1 MARVVLALLLLGSVV
16 WGATI
21 VPGRAFSWAMFSG
34 SSKPFLWTAVDG
46 VTRVPTFEELRLA
59 PDSHYLVL
67 ADLHE
72 LVGEPG
78 FPVPLHGLIIGT
90 RGSWRVELGG
100 GEVGL
105 TERPV
110 PPGDELTVLADT
122 VRGIG
127 SQPR

>member
-1 MARVVLALLLLGSVV
+1 MLLFGLVV

-34 SSKPFLWTAVDG
+34 SSKPFLWTDVDG
-46 VTRVPTFEELRLA
+46 ATRVPTFEELRLA

-72 LVGEPG
+72 LVKEEG

-90 RGSWRVELGG
+90 RGSWQVEVGDG
-100 GEVGL
+100 DHGL

-110 PPGDELTVLADT
+110 QPGDELTLLADT
-122 VRGIG
+122 LRRLGC
-127 SQPR
+127 PPL